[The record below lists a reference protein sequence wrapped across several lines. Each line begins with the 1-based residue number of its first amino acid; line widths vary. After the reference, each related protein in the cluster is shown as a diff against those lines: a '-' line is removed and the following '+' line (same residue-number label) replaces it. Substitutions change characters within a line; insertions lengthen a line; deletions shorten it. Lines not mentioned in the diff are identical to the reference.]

1 MNIIEIIISSIAL
14 ASDAFAIS
22 ISKGIALNKVKI
34 KNCIKIALWFS
45 IFQGLMPTLGYITT
59 TFFTNISFTYDYI
72 ISFILLLY
80 IGTKMLYDTLKNK
93 NVINNSLSFTEMLMF
108 SIATSIDAYSFGI
121 AYSLGYGYTNVIIC
135 FTIISLTTF
144 ILSFI
149 GTLIGSKIG
158 KKFEN
163 ISKIIGGTILIILA
177 FNVLIDH
184 I

>member
-1 MNIIEIIISSIAL
+1 
-14 ASDAFAIS
+14 
-22 ISKGIALNKVKI
+22 
-34 KNCIKIALWFS
+34 
-45 IFQGLMPTLGYITT
+45 
-59 TFFTNISFTYDYI
+59 
-72 ISFILLLY
+72 
-80 IGTKMLYDTLKNK
+80 MLYDTLKNK
-93 NVINNSLSFTEMLMF
+93 NVINDSLSFTEMLMF

-121 AYSLGYGYTNVIIC
+121 AYSLGYGYTNAIIC
-135 FTIISLTTF
+135 FTIISLITF

-158 KKFEN
+158 NKYEN

>member
-14 ASDAFAIS
+14 ASDAFAIA

-59 TFFTNISFTYDYI
+59 KLFKDICFTYDFI

-80 IGTKMLYDTLKNK
+80 MGVKMIYDTLKNK
-93 NVINNSLSFTEMLMF
+93 NTINNSLNFTEMLMF

-121 AYSLGYGYTNVIIC
+121 AYFLGYDTKNILLC
-135 FTIISLTTF
+135 FTVISIITF

-158 KKFEN
+158 NKFEKF
-163 ISKIIGGTILIILA
+163 SKIIGGTILIILS
-177 FNVLIDH
+177 FNVIFDH

>member
-14 ASDAFAIS
+14 ASDAFAIA

-34 KNCIKIALWFS
+34 KNCITIALWFS

-59 TFFTNISFTYDYI
+59 RLFKDICFTYDFI

-80 IGTKMLYDTLKNK
+80 MGIKMIYDTLKNK
-93 NVINNSLSFTEMLMF
+93 NEINNSLSFTEMLMF

-121 AYSLGYGYTNVIIC
+121 AYSLGYGYTKVIIC
-135 FTIISLTTF
+135 FSIISLITF

-158 KKFEN
+158 NKFEKF
-163 ISKIIGGTILIILA
+163 SKIIGGTILIILS
-177 FNVLIDH
+177 FNVIFDH